1 MRVLR
6 VCMDKDNIYLKMEI
20 NMRVILK
27 ADIFMVKENQSKQ
40 MVMYIQEIG
49 WTVCLMENAK
59 FTIKMIM
66 LHMKEIA
73 QILWVMEKGN

>member
-27 ADIFMVKENQSKQ
+27 ADIFMVKEN
-40 MVMYIQEIG
+40 
-49 WTVCLMENAK
+49 
-59 FTIKMIM
+59 
-66 LHMKEIA
+66 
-73 QILWVMEKGN
+73 